1 MKSDDLDKVITIKKV
16 KVKGQL
22 SSTIILYSKEII
34 IAVIVGVM
42 ITVFSA
48 VILDYFSAEIDMEE
62 DAVYLQPPSQ
72 VVTVNHRSYIV
83 RAGLA
88 NVLASLTPLKMQI
101 QMHFQMMGE
110 FPTKKKDIAM
120 SSFDLEEYDQ
130 INSSFMTEIGG
141 IGVYLSEVFGNEKFL
156 VLEPK
161 ISTNGSFIKWRCVTN
176 VNEKYLGIPANRICD
191 FQDSWQ

>member
-1 MKSDDLDKVITIKKV
+1 VKSDDLDNEIRTK

-22 SSTIILYSKEII
+22 SPIIISHSKEIV
-34 IAVIVGVM
+34 IAVIVGVL

-48 VILDYFSAEIDMEE
+48 IILDYFSYETDAEE

-72 VVTVNHRSYIV
+72 VVTINHRGYIV

-88 NVLASLTPLKMQI
+88 NVLSSLSPLKMQI
-101 QMHFQMMGE
+101 QMHFHMMGE

-130 INSSFMTEIGG
+130 INSSFMTERGG

-161 ISTNGSFIKWRCVTN
+161 TSKNGSFIKWRCVTN
-176 VNEKYLGIPANRICD
+176 VNEKYLGIPANKICE
-191 FQDSWQ
+191 FQGSWE